1 MKRVS
6 RFKLYSWGFRI
17 SPFTIL
23 HFAPKEREISLFLP
37 STQLIYHP
45 SSIHSTKPITSLT
58 MILETIHSPLNTKPF
73 ITTIS
78 TPSSKFLSIPPSSI
92 QSHTQMIT
100 TSLPPLPPLK
110 LIQPLH
116 FHFKQSE
123 MQYSSLHHS
132 LSSSPYSLSH
142 NTLQIHSSTSTT
154 AKSHHHA
161 QPTPHSSP
169 STHIPHHFLQIHTS
183 LTSQIHHNTTR
194 TLTQSTT
201 SLTQAPPPSSISPAL
216 HFTTSHFPK
225 YTLLINMYSQ
235 IWGIPPLEC
244 LDNTESPPIDQW
256 KER

>member
-1 MKRVS
+1 MM
-6 RFKLYSWGFRI
+6 LQ
-17 SPFTIL
+17 
-23 HFAPKEREISLFLP
+23 A
-37 STQLIYHP
+37 
-45 SSIHSTKPITSLT
+45 IHSSL
-58 MILETIHSPLNTKPF
+58 NAKPF
-73 ITTIS
+73 ISTIS
-78 TPSSKFLSIPPSSI
+78 TPSSKFLSILPSSI

-100 TSLPPLPPLK
+100 ASLPPLPPLK
-110 LIQPLH
+110 LSKSSQ

-183 LTSQIHHNTTR
+183 LTFQIHHNATTR

-201 SLTQAPPPSSISPAL
+201 PRNQTPPSSTSQAL
-216 HFTTSHFPK
+216 HFTTSHFLIHI
-225 YTLLINMYSQ
+225 LLINMYSQ
-235 IWGIPPLEC
+235 
-244 LDNTESPPIDQW
+244 N
-256 KER
+256 